1 MEDARPVRRPR
12 AAAVIGII
20 VGALFLA
27 LGAAALLIGLGLVI
41 GVIALVGGALTLAA
55 AVFLLVRP

>member
-12 AAAVIGII
+12 AAAVIGIV

-27 LGAAALLIGLGLVI
+27 LGAAAFVFGAGPII
-41 GVIALVGGALTLAA
+41 GVIAVVGGVLTLAA